1 MTRNRAIAIAVG
13 AVVTLAVFVGAMGL
27 IVLGGFFSEKDV
39 LILASLALAPVAL
52 VSVMAGYAVWWLVLF
67 LLALFLP
74 DGSEGSAMSDGSSTR
89 K

>member
-1 MTRNRAIAIAVG
+1 M
-13 AVVTLAVFVGAMGL
+13 VTLAVLVGAMGL

-39 LILASLALAPVAL
+39 LLFASLALAPVAL

-67 LLALFLP
+67 LLSLFFP
-74 DGSEGSAMSDGSSTR
+74 DDNESSAMSGGSSTP

>member
-1 MTRNRAIAIAVG
+1 
-13 AVVTLAVFVGAMGL
+13 MGL